1 MSESENEE
9 NQNNKIF
16 DEESTVDNFNE
27 NLNFIS
33 EFNSF
38 NEDDDKLDRYYNEDD
53 TENIK
58 QILNKSE
65 INEIDN
71 EGSDEFYLENN
82 NIPLINNESNNYPEI
97 DNVSLKLTDSLSN
110 TIPNERKNDIIRESL
125 TNNYIQP
132 LQPTQL
138 QQPTQSYR
146 NQSYQNYSNQQPYDP
161 FFESPQGMIDYPPN
175 NNNTN
180 KIEKLEFKN
189 RDQKLYISEYEIGNR
204 EKINDLKYEL
214 LEEYMDYIETD
225 KEHYTFKN
233 DGIDKTLSPQSPLGQ
248 LQKAII
254 QIRSKLD
261 KTIWVDMMML
271 IIQIISNFLEK
282 FIDWIQIPS
291 ISLKGWGEEINKTGF
306 KERLKPILLKI
317 YRSRKSYSESI
328 GNPWIGLFTTYTQ
341 QAVKY
346 GYKQSFQINENT
358 NFNNLID
365 DIDIEKDIQE
375 ELSSIDIIKDQD
387 KKNNDLDINK
397 NDEKFYVL

>member
-1 MSESENEE
+1 
-9 NQNNKIF
+9 
-16 DEESTVDNFNE
+16 
-27 NLNFIS
+27 
-33 EFNSF
+33 
-38 NEDDDKLDRYYNEDD
+38 
-53 TENIK
+53 
-58 QILNKSE
+58 
-65 INEIDN
+65 
-71 EGSDEFYLENN
+71 
-82 NIPLINNESNNYPEI
+82 
-97 DNVSLKLTDSLSN
+97 
-110 TIPNERKNDIIRESL
+110 
-125 TNNYIQP
+125 
-132 LQPTQL
+132 
-138 QQPTQSYR
+138 
-146 NQSYQNYSNQQPYDP
+146 
-161 FFESPQGMIDYPPN
+161 MIDYPPN